1 MIKLHKRRNIC
12 AGLLLTGTL
21 ILSVLSACG
30 SRDTE
35 ATPDFSDIPADQKL
49 TIYTAHKAEVY
60 RPIIQEFEESTGIWV
75 DVRAGGTTELL
86 EELQEMQSTSKQEV
100 DVMFGGGIE
109 MLEAYKDCFQPYSSP
124 LEAKLDPV

>member
-109 MLEAYKDCFQPYSSP
+109 MLEA
-124 LEAKLDPV
+124 

>member
-60 RPIIQEFEESTGIWV
+60 RPIIQEFEERTGIWV
-75 DVRAGGTTELL
+75 ELVTGGSFELL
-86 EELQEMQSTSKQEV
+86 ERIEKEQAAPKA
-100 DVMFGGGIE
+100 DVMFGGGVE
-109 MLEAYKDCFQPYSSP
+109 SLESPESPAASSHP
-124 LEAKLDPV
+124 